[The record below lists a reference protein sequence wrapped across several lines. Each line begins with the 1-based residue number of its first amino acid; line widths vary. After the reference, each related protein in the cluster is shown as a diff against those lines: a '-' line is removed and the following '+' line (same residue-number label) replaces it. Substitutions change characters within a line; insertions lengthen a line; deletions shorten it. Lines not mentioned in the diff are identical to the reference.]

1 VFEGTL
7 WEYILPMTGGSS
19 RTVRAALAVGALG
32 ILAALVALPVLAASP
47 SPSPPGRSEA
57 KPSKAPKSP
66 EVSVTLTGT
75 VGTTTDADGE
85 TTYTL
90 ASGGKTYQ
98 LEAGPSWFFG
108 DKHPLKPFV
117 GKSVTIVGEQAAGS
131 TEVDVETVNGTRL
144 REPGRPP
151 WAGGWKAVG
160 KIHPGWSQDKWDRW
174 QAKLKARGTT
184 CWPPG
189 HCQGVGGAAPLP
201 SDRATDR

>member
-1 VFEGTL
+1 
-7 WEYILPMTGGSS
+7 MTGGSS
-19 RTVRAALAVGALG
+19 RTARAALAIGALG

-57 KPSKAPKSP
+57 RPSKAPKSP

-108 DKHPLKPFV
+108 DNHPLKPFV
-117 GKSVTIVGEQAAGS
+117 GKSVTIVGEQSAGS
-131 TEVDVETVNGTRL
+131 LDVDVESVNGTRL

-151 WAGGWKAVG
+151 WAGGWKALG
-160 KIHPGWSQDKWDRW
+160 KIHPGWSQEKWDRW
-174 QAKLKARGTT
+174 QAKLKAGGNT

-189 HCQGVGGAAPLP
+189 HCKGTAGAAPLP